1 MENQAPSS
9 STELVPLQA
18 PKSRSAQR
26 WNRVFTSIA
35 VAALAV
41 LAWQSYD
48 ARQDV
53 AALQQRLSEN
63 DKAVQAS
70 QLLARQRQESIDA
83 LQAKF
88 AELEVR
94 VFDAQGRSAAL
105 DAAYAEFSRVSD
117 TRALDEVEQ
126 AVEIAAQQLQLGA
139 NVPAALKAL
148 QSADARLALLD
159 QARYVPLRK
168 LLAADIERLKALPLA
183 DVTSVALQLESMI
196 GRVDSLPLGFE
207 RKLQVPGKQAAGA
220 SVPAGATPSSAESGI
235 AQRLLNELWQEFSSL
250 IRIERL
256 DRPAP
261 ALLAPEQ
268 AAYLRENLR
277 LRLLSARIALLQ
289 RDARLFAEDVQQAR
303 NWLQR
308 YFDGEAR
315 VVANT
320 LEELGLIAQARL
332 TMNLPSLEATQLAL
346 RGLRAGK
353 R

>member
-9 STELVPLQA
+9 STELVPLPA

-148 QSADARLALLD
+148 HSADARLAQLD

-168 LLAADIERLKALPLA
+168 LIAADIERLKALPLA

-207 RKLQVPGKQAAGA
+207 RKVQAPGKQVAPAASA
-220 SVPAGATPSSAESGI
+220 PAAAPAEPGI
-235 AQRLLNELWQEFSSL
+235 AQRLLNDLWLEFASL

-289 RDARLFAEDVQQAR
+289 RDGRLFAEDVQQAR

-308 YFDGEAR
+308 YFDSEAR

-332 TMNLPSLEATQLAL
+332 TMNLPGLEATQLAL